1 MRLSSSGIEGKLGQ
15 GVHTVRGQGRVPS
28 DGILDAQRHCI
39 VSHLTRSHFL
49 GSGSSD
55 KHRREIKSRAL
66 EVKQEGGGEANTE
79 KGVRGVLAEA
89 RWGRVTFRLTAF
101 ILPSAWNK
109 RNGDLGLAAMGG
121 EPNINHQL
129 LVEKWTSR
137 QWRRQDRICSHSS
150 LAWCRGSIDPNSDIG
165 VDVNIVANPQ
175 SPSL

>member
-79 KGVRGVLAEA
+79 KG
-89 RWGRVTFRLTAF
+89 
-101 ILPSAWNK
+101 

-137 QWRRQDRICSHSS
+137 QWRRQDKIYSHSS

-175 SPSL
+175 SPSLGR